1 MKLDVAIAEVRA
13 AETAVAGAL
22 DAVGARHEGDHD
34 VFHMTRTLRRLA
46 DANLEALAPVA
57 ERYGVTGAPDPAP
70 GAPDGAAAPGLEL
83 LHDLRRLYLRYAQA
97 SIDWVLLGQGA
108 QAAKDA
114 ELLDVVSRC
123 HAQTLRGLKW
133 TVTRLKEAA
142 PQALTS

>member
-1 MKLDVAIAEVRA
+1 MKLDAAIAEVRA
-13 AETAVAGAL
+13 AEAAVAGAL

-57 ERYGVTGAPDPAP
+57 ERYGATGAPDPAP
-70 GAPDGAAAPGLEL
+70 EPHRAADGGLAL
-83 LHDLRRLYLRYAQA
+83 LDDLRALHLRYAEA

-108 QAAKDA
+108 QAARDA

-133 TVTRLKEAA
+133 TVTRLKETA